1 MTSGIPRLQPPPHRA
16 RVLRS
21 PPMTVLVLDFDG
33 TMTDAEAEGRPFRD
47 GYLDDL
53 CALVGVAAGDPTV
66 LAIAAEVEAE
76 LVAAPAAHP
85 FLWMGRAVAPAT
97 VDPYLRMVPI
107 AHRIL
112 DRFDALPGAA
122 DRGRLRGGVLYKYNY
137 AKTLGHPVFR
147 RGAGDVLRA
156 LAGTHAWI
164 VTNSDTHAV
173 AGKVAALDR
182 ETPGVAWLTSR
193 VRGHARKFD
202 VDDAWAGADAEL
214 ALPGLDRP
222 VLLRRRAYHD
232 ILRAI
237 LDEAGATFAELVVVG
252 DIFELDLA
260 MPLALGARVGLV
272 ASPHTPAYERAYVTA
287 HPRARLL
294 EELAEIPEF
303 AFGAARGGDRDAG
316 GDGA

>member
-1 MTSGIPRLQPPPHRA
+1 
-16 RVLRS
+16 
-21 PPMTVLVLDFDG
+21 MTVLVLDFDG

-47 GYLDDL
+47 GYLEDL
-53 CALVGVAAGDPTV
+53 CALVGLPAGSPEVT
-66 LAIAAEVEAE
+66 AIADGVEAE
-76 LVAAPAAHP
+76 LQRAPASHP

-112 DRFDALPGAA
+112 DRFEAVPGAT
-122 DRGRLRGGVLYKYNY
+122 DRSRLLGSVLYKYNY

-147 RGAGDVLRA
+147 AGAGELLRA
-156 LAGTHAWI
+156 LGGTDTWI

-182 ETPGVAWLTSR
+182 EVPGVAWLTSR

-202 VDDAWAGADAEL
+202 VDDGWAGVAAEL
-214 ALPGLDRP
+214 AVPGLARP

-232 ILRAI
+232 IIKAI
-237 LDEAGATFAELVVVG
+237 LDSTGASFADLVVVG

-260 MPLALGARVGLV
+260 MPLSLGARVGLV
-272 ASPHTPAYERAYVTA
+272 SSDRTPAYERAFVKA
-287 HPRARLL
+287 HPRARLI
-294 EELAEIPEF
+294 EELSEIRAF
-303 AFGAARGGDRDAG
+303 AFGS
-316 GDGA
+316 

>member
-1 MTSGIPRLQPPPHRA
+1 
-16 RVLRS
+16 
-21 PPMTVLVLDFDG
+21 MTVLVLDFDG

-53 CALVGVAAGDPTV
+53 CTLVGRGAGDPDV
-66 LAIAAEVEAE
+66 LATAVRTEDALAAKPES
-76 LVAAPAAHP
+76 HP

-107 AHRIL
+107 AHAIL
-112 DRFDALPGAA
+112 DRFDALPGAT
-122 DRGRLRGGVLYKYNY
+122 DRGRLLGGVLYKYNY
-137 AKTLGHPVFR
+137 AKTLGSPVFR
-147 RGAGDVLRA
+147 AGAGDLLRG
-156 LAGTHAWI
+156 LEGRDTWI

-173 AGKVAALDR
+173 AGKIAALDR
-182 ETPGVAWLTSR
+182 EVSGLTWLTSR

-202 VDDAWAGADAEL
+202 VDDTWTGADSEL
-214 ALPGLDRP
+214 ALPGLERP

-237 LDEAGATFAELVVVG
+237 LDDAGKTFEDLVVIG

-272 ASPHTPAYERAYVTA
+272 SSPRTPSYERAFVDA
-287 HPRARLL
+287 HPRARIID
-294 EELAEIPEF
+294 ELSEIPAF
-303 AFGAARGGDRDAG
+303 AFGS
-316 GDGA
+316 

>member
-1 MTSGIPRLQPPPHRA
+1 
-16 RVLRS
+16 
-21 PPMTVLVLDFDG
+21 MTVLALDFDG

-47 GYLDDL
+47 GYLEDL
-53 CALVGVAAGDPTV
+53 CAMVGRQAGDPEIT
-66 LAIAAEVEAE
+66 AIADTVESE
-76 LVAAPAAHP
+76 LQNAPASHP

-112 DRFDALPGAA
+112 DTFSVMPSAI
-122 DRGRLRGGVLYKYNY
+122 DRGRLLGNVLYKYNY

-147 RGAGDVLRA
+147 DGAGAVLRA
-156 LAGTHAWI
+156 LGGTEAWI

-182 ETPGVAWLTSR
+182 ESPGVAWLTSR

-202 VDDAWAGADAEL
+202 VEDAWTGAAAEL
-214 ALPGLDRP
+214 ELPGLDRP

-232 ILRAI
+232 ILKEV
-237 LDEAGATFAELVVVG
+237 LDAVGATFGDLVVIG

-260 MPLALGARVGLV
+260 MPLSLGARVGLV
-272 ASPHTPAYERAYVTA
+272 ATPRTPPYERAFVEA
-287 HPRARLL
+287 HPRARIIDDLS
-294 EELAEIPEF
+294 EIPAF
-303 AFGAARGGDRDAG
+303 AFG
-316 GDGA
+316 